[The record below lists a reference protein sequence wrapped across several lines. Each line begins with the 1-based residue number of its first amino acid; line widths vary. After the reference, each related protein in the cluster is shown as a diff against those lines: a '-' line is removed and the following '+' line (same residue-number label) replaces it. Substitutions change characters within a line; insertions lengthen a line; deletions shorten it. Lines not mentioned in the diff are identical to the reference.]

1 MCVIRSGKGGDPAQL
16 LKTSIRFERDPS
28 LDHVDIIFR
37 APEQDDSVLKL
48 METLSN
54 YSSDSFEIVDEKGN
68 IRKILQDEIISV
80 SVSGKIVKFITE
92 NGKWS
97 TRQTLQS
104 IEALLDEQHFIRIS
118 RYEIINLDKVLRYD
132 FTVAG
137 ILRIE
142 LAGGIETWASRR
154 SIPLIRRKLAGKG

>member
-1 MCVIRSGKGGDPAQL
+1 M

>member
-1 MCVIRSGKGGDPAQL
+1 M
-16 LKTSIRFERDPS
+16 LKTSMRFERDPS

>member
-1 MCVIRSGKGGDPAQL
+1 M

-104 IEALLDEQHFIRIS
+104 I
-118 RYEIINLDKVLRYD
+118 
-132 FTVAG
+132 
-137 ILRIE
+137 
-142 LAGGIETWASRR
+142 
-154 SIPLIRRKLAGKG
+154 

>member
-1 MCVIRSGKGGDPAQL
+1 M

-54 YSSDSFEIVDEKGN
+54 YSSDSFEIVDEMGN

-104 IEALLDEQHFIRIS
+104 IEALLDEQHFVRIS